1 VADVSNNQSE
11 STPGRR
17 MQEMGKRMAA
27 SGSLHSMALALP
39 GTTWRIMQSEA
50 AQRAKAEYDAF
61 DESMRRAAAV
71 FASGSDALE
80 RLRWALQR
88 PQRERRQVA
97 AMQAWSRR
105 KGRRK

>member
-1 VADVSNNQSE
+1 MSDKRNE

-17 MQEMGKRMAA
+17 MQEMGQRMAA

-50 AQRAKAEYDAF
+50 AQRSRAEYDAF
-61 DESMRRAAAV
+61 EDAMRRAAAS
-71 FASGSDALE
+71 FDQGAGALH